1 MCESRSRTTS
11 WPARVW
17 LTTETRLPIV
27 PDATKRPAA
36 LPSRSAAI
44 ASRRLTVGSS
54 SHTSSPTSARAIASR
69 ISGVGRVRVSER
81 RSTMSCTG
89 FRLVSP
95 LGPKPLDGAPAPL
108 GVAVLA
114 REPAEEVGGL
124 GVLALVE
131 VHFGEEVEGLGNH
144 ERARIPLEHEFE
156 PLARRAR
163 ITLREVVVGDP
174 HFLLHEPPA
183 ADVDLGERLGRVAA
197 LRVFLDELPELIE
210 GPLGEPLVLF
220 DRLHLVVIAH
230 REAVLDEVGDLVAGE
245 ERHERLE
252 LLDRLVEL
260 CLAIIGLADQKA
272 RARGVGRVRV
282 ALDDLLE
289 VVAGHVVTLGGE
301 FLRPDRIELLRG
313 EDRRRGGPEPAAPA
327 RDQEQACEKYPHAH
341 KNLAPTYSTF
351 CRQKLFDF
359 RGDARYY
366 ENTQEA
372 SPMAWPRMLKIR
384 QTFPR
389 PRVTDIPRT
398 VAQALGTAGLPIKR
412 GDAVAVGA
420 GSRGIANIDVIVGA
434 TVRWLRDLGARP
446 FVFPAMGS
454 HGGGTPEGQLSV
466 LAHYGITE
474 ATMGCPIRAT
484 MDVVQV
490 GEALGLPVWLDRYAA
505 EADWIGL
512 VNRVKPH
519 TDFKGSIES
528 GIFKMMTI
536 GLGKYQ
542 GAIQYHRANIHHGYE
557 TVITSVGREVLSKS
571 RIGFGL
577 GIVENGYDET
587 ARIEAFTAE
596 NLEAGE
602 RHLLKDA
609 REWMARLPFS
619 PMDVLIVEEIGKNIS
634 GAGMDTNVIGRPSNP
649 HEPFPADPRILWIVA
664 LDLTEESYGNA
675 VGIGN
680 ADFTTRRL
688 VEKIDMKPT
697 LINCITACTH
707 NGAKIPATYDTD
719 REAIETALSCVGL
732 TPPERARVIR
742 IKNTLMLGEIEVSEA
757 FLPEVAKRADLTR
770 LTDPAPLAFDAAGR
784 LTPIARD

>member
-1 MCESRSRTTS
+1 
-11 WPARVW
+11 
-17 LTTETRLPIV
+17 
-27 PDATKRPAA
+27 
-36 LPSRSAAI
+36 
-44 ASRRLTVGSS
+44 
-54 SHTSSPTSARAIASR
+54 
-69 ISGVGRVRVSER
+69 
-81 RSTMSCTG
+81 
-89 FRLVSP
+89 
-95 LGPKPLDGAPAPL
+95 
-108 GVAVLA
+108 
-114 REPAEEVGGL
+114 
-124 GVLALVE
+124 
-131 VHFGEEVEGLGNH
+131 
-144 ERARIPLEHEFE
+144 
-156 PLARRAR
+156 
-163 ITLREVVVGDP
+163 
-174 HFLLHEPPA
+174 
-183 ADVDLGERLGRVAA
+183 
-197 LRVFLDELPELIE
+197 
-210 GPLGEPLVLF
+210 
-220 DRLHLVVIAH
+220 
-230 REAVLDEVGDLVAGE
+230 
-245 ERHERLE
+245 
-252 LLDRLVEL
+252 
-260 CLAIIGLADQKA
+260 
-272 RARGVGRVRV
+272 
-282 ALDDLLE
+282 
-289 VVAGHVVTLGGE
+289 
-301 FLRPDRIELLRG
+301 
-313 EDRRRGGPEPAAPA
+313 
-327 RDQEQACEKYPHAH
+327 
-341 KNLAPTYSTF
+341 
-351 CRQKLFDF
+351 
-359 RGDARYY
+359 
-366 ENTQEA
+366 
-372 SPMAWPRMLKIR
+372 MAWPRMLRIR

-389 PRVTDIPRT
+389 PRVTDISAA
-398 VAQALGTAGLPIKR
+398 VAQALGTAELPIKR
-412 GDAVAVGA
+412 GDTVAVGA

-474 ATMGCPIRAT
+474 AAMGCPIRAT

-528 GIFKMMTI
+528 GLFKMMTI

-602 RHLLKDA
+602 RRLLKDA

-649 HEPFPADPRILWIVA
+649 HEPFPADPKILWIVA
-664 LDLTEESYGNA
+664 LDLTAESYGNA

-688 VEKIDMKPT
+688 VDKIDMKPT
-697 LINCITACTH
+697 LINAITACAPG
-707 NGAKIPATYDTD
+707 GAKVPPTYDVD
-719 REAIETALSCVGL
+719 REAIETALSCIGL

-757 FLPEVAKRADLTR
+757 FLPDLAKRPDLTQ

-784 LTPIARD
+784 LAPIGRD